1 MWRKGRGF
9 VKEEGRICE
18 GRENYMLRER
28 KGYVKRKKGNAM
40 EERICEGRER
50 IWKGRGKY
58 M

>member
-1 MWRKGRGF
+1 MN
-9 VKEEGRICE
+9 EEGRICE

-28 KGYVKRKKGNAM
+28 KEYVNRKKGNAM
-40 EERICEGRER
+40 EERICEGKEM

>member
-1 MWRKGRGF
+1 M
-9 VKEEGRICE
+9 KEEGRICE

>member
-1 MWRKGRGF
+1 MN
-9 VKEEGRICE
+9 EEGRICE

-40 EERICEGRER
+40 EERICERRER